1 MHDTLTK
8 NTVLLLLALL
18 LLTHDCE
25 EVLLLGGLEERRL
38 ARHLAHEAA
47 LRGQL
52 HAAHHQPGLRGLPL
66 LRIRAVNE
74 PLERFTVPSALLKAS
89 ITAIL
94 WALKK

>member
-8 NTVLLLLALL
+8 NTVLLLLAPL
-18 LLTHDCE
+18 LLTHDSE
-25 EVLLLGGLEERRL
+25 EVLLLGSLEERRL
-38 ARHLAHEAA
+38 ARHLAQEGA

-66 LRIRAVNE
+66 LRIRAVN
-74 PLERFTVPSALLKAS
+74 RHSGSFTVPIALLKAS